1 MIGGDLALS
10 SLISQRSYLV
20 QIMIIIL
27 SSEVSFTNIC
37 IGTPNPLRE
46 DFSNHLALVQQLIG
60 SLSPV

>member
-1 MIGGDLALS
+1 
-10 SLISQRSYLV
+10 
-20 QIMIIIL
+20 MIIIL
-27 SSEVSFTNIC
+27 SSKVSFTSIC